1 MKIELSSQAGIIAC
15 SVIIATS
22 FNLRAKDTKSFK
34 NPNIIFFLVDDMGW
48 MDCTVNGSQYYETP
62 NIERLAKQGIVFSN
76 AYSANPLCSPTR
88 ASIMTGKYPH
98 RFHLTTPG
106 GHLPPNP
113 DVPMMKESAVAWNK
127 VVCPDS
133 RTFMFLEEFT
143 IAEALKTAG
152 YATAHMGKWHLGQE
166 AYWPE
171 HQGFDLN
178 IAGGN
183 YPGPPSF
190 FSPYKNVKLADGP
203 DKEYIT
209 DRLTD
214 EALKYLDN
222 HKDTTFYLNLWHFA
236 VHAPFQGQ
244 RELMKK
250 YEQKTDPRDKQ
261 DNAIM
266 GAMIESMDKSL
277 GRIMDKLDE
286 LKLADNTIIIFFSDN
301 GGNMYDLIDGKTA
314 TNNFPL
320 KMGKGNIHEG
330 GIRVPCIISWPG
342 KIKPATKS
350 DEVICSIDFYPTLL
364 EIAGLKPQKGQ
375 VIDGVSLSSL
385 LLKGKPLKQR
395 EVYCHYPHYT
405 PATDNYP
412 STSVRSGDWKLI
424 RVYGEGKD
432 RASAYEL
439 YNLKNDIS
447 ESNNLA
453 SANPKLV
460 AKLDKLIEKHVNE
473 TQGIFPILNPKYV
486 AGTESPMGKRPVFPI
501 DKYPSY

>member
-1 MKIELSSQAGIIAC
+1 MNHSNTSTLALGFISFGLFCGNIQASGKP
-15 SVIIATS
+15 TS
-22 FNLRAKDTKSFK
+22 H
-34 NPNIIFFLVDDMGW
+34 PNMIFFLVDDMGW
-48 MDCTVNGSQYYETP
+48 MDCTVYGSQYYETP
-62 NIERLAKQGIVFSN
+62 NIERLAKKGIVFTN

-190 FSPYKNVKLADGP
+190 FSPYKNVKLTDGP

-286 LKLADNTIIIFFSDN
+286 LKLTENTVIIFFSDN

>member
-1 MKIELSSQAGIIAC
+1 
-15 SVIIATS
+15 
-22 FNLRAKDTKSFK
+22 
-34 NPNIIFFLVDDMGW
+34 
-48 MDCTVNGSQYYETP
+48 
-62 NIERLAKQGIVFSN
+62 
-76 AYSANPLCSPTR
+76 
-88 ASIMTGKYPH
+88 MTGKYPH
-98 RFHLTTPG
+98 RFHFTTPG
-106 GHLPPNP
+106 GHLAPNP
-113 DVPMMKESAVAWNK
+113 DVPLMKADAAAWNK
-127 VVCPDS
+127 VVCPES
-133 RTFMFLEEFT
+133 RTFMPLEEYT

-152 YATAHMGKWHLGQE
+152 YSTAHIGKWHLGHE

-214 EALKYLDN
+214 EALKYLDS

-250 YEQKTDPRDKQ
+250 YEQKTDPRGKQ

-266 GAMIESMDKSL
+266 GAMIESVDKSL

-286 LKLADNTIIIFFSDN
+286 LKLSENTIIIFFSDN

-314 TNNFPL
+314 TNNYPL

-330 GIRVPCIISWPG
+330 GIRIPCIISWPG

-350 DEVICSIDFYPTLL
+350 EEVICSIDFYPTLL
-364 EIAGLKPQKGQ
+364 EIAGLKPQNGQ

-385 LLKGKPLKQR
+385 LLKGRPLKQR

-412 STSVRSGDWKLI
+412 STSVRLGDWKLI
-424 RVYGEGKD
+424 RVYGEGTD
-432 RASAYEL
+432 RTPAYEL
-439 YNLKNDIS
+439 YNLKNDIG
-447 ESNNLA
+447 ESSNLA
-453 SANPKLV
+453 TANPKLV
-460 AKLDKLIEKHVNE
+460 AKLDKLIEKHVKE